1 MNRIWW
7 IGISIII
14 VFILSIMTL
23 GCIKKPAVEVSGIA
37 LRDVSLTG
45 TTVDVGLVINN
56 TNPIG
61 ATLDKI
67 TYDVYLVNGEQVFL
81 GHGEKVEKIHI
92 RANGQTTV
100 TMPTEISNTGI
111 ISALYLG
118 ISGKERPK
126 LKVVGSVSLNLKLFS
141 IEVPFEETV
150 AI

>member
-1 MNRIWW
+1 
-7 IGISIII
+7 
-14 VFILSIMTL
+14 MTL
-23 GCIKKPAVEVSGIA
+23 GCIKKPAVEVSDIA
-37 LRDVSLTG
+37 LRDVSLAG

-67 TYDVYLVNGEQVFL
+67 TYEVFLVNGEQVFL
-81 GHGEKVEKIHI
+81 VNGEKDEKIHI
-92 RANGQTTV
+92 RANGQITV

-111 ISALYLG
+111 ISALYQG

-141 IEVPFEETV
+141 INVPCEETKE
-150 AI
+150 I